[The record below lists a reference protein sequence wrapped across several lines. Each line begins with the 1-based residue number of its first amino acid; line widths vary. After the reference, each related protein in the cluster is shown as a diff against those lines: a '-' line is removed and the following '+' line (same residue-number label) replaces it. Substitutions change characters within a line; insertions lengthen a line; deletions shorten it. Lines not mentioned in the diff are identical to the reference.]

1 MKNENLG
8 SCNCDSA
15 GSDIRNG
22 RYGSRVFAADAGKN
36 VMSSEAKYGEGT
48 LGGYPPN
55 RRVKERR
62 RPPATERNLLME
74 FQDFYQMCTEE
85 EATMMVDQFFDE
97 RKTP

>member
-1 MKNENLG
+1 M
-8 SCNCDSA
+8 
-15 GSDIRNG
+15 RNG
-22 RYGSRVFAADAGKN
+22 RECARVFGAEEGKN
-36 VMSSEAKYGEGT
+36 GMSSEAKNGEGT